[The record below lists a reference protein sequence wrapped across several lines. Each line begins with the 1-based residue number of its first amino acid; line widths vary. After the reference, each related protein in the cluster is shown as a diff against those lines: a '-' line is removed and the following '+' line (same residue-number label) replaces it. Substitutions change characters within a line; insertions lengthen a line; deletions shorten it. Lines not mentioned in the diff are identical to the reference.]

1 MVQVSLD
8 FHLRYSEIEDISR
21 DLRFGVPGV
30 FGQQDSSNL
39 LEFGLLTQAF
49 NDAENSEAYPGE
61 DPDKLAQS
69 NDSNFGFLRRMESGS
84 HDKSNR
90 EIDECRRSIELKD
103 QVFRELMKSLN
114 LDAICE
120 FVQSNSDPGNDQFK
134 NDRTVKKTKFNA
146 KKQSD
151 VLMMENQEMQMF
163 YKIFK
168 KI

>member
-1 MVQVSLD
+1 
-8 FHLRYSEIEDISR
+8 
-21 DLRFGVPGV
+21 
-30 FGQQDSSNL
+30 
-39 LEFGLLTQAF
+39 
-49 NDAENSEAYPGE
+49 
-61 DPDKLAQS
+61 
-69 NDSNFGFLRRMESGS
+69 MESGS

-151 VLMMENQEMQMF
+151 VLMMENQGYVDAL